1 MLFALGN
8 IADEIHQTRPF
19 SSAAEEAVV
28 TLVAT
33 ANRVRE
39 RIAEPIERAGIT
51 PQQYNVLRILRGAGE
66 AGIPTLDIAA
76 RMLDRSPGITRLL
89 ARLESRRLVR
99 RKRCPSD
106 ARQVLCYSTA
116 EGLRLLAAL
125 DAPVAETALRCLA
138 PLGGARTEQL
148 IALLDELRA
157 ASATSR
163 PAAE

>member
-1 MLFALGN
+1 MGN
-8 IADEIHQTRPF
+8 IADEIRQTRPF
-19 SSAAEEAVV
+19 SSTAEEAVV

-39 RIAEPIERAGIT
+39 RLSEPIERAGIT
-51 PQQYNVLRILRGAGE
+51 QQQYNVLRILRGAGE

-76 RMLDRSPGITRLL
+76 RMLDRSPGVTRLL
-89 ARLESRRLVR
+89 DRLESRRLVR
-99 RKRCPSD
+99 RRRCPTD

-125 DAPVAETALRCLA
+125 DAPVTETAVRCLA
-138 PLGGARTEQL
+138 PLGARTEAL

-157 ASATSR
+157 SAASPGQA
-163 PAAE
+163 PAE

>member
-1 MLFALGN
+1 LGH

-19 SSAAEEAVV
+19 STKAEEAVV

-39 RIAEPIERAGIT
+39 RVAQPIARAGIT
-51 PQQYNVLRILRGAGE
+51 PQQYNVLRILRGGGE

-76 RMLDRSPGITRLL
+76 RMLDKSPGITRLL
-89 ARLESRRLVR
+89 DRLESRRLVR
-99 RKRCPSD
+99 RKRCPRD

-125 DAPVAETALRCLA
+125 DVPVSETAIRCLE
-138 PLGGARTEQL
+138 PLGASRTEQL

-157 ASATSR
+157 AASPGER
-163 PAAE
+163 PAD

>member
-1 MLFALGN
+1 MGN
-8 IADEIHQTRPF
+8 IADEIRQTRPF
-19 SSAAEEAVV
+19 SSTAEEAVV

-39 RIAEPIERAGIT
+39 RLSEPIEHAGIT
-51 PQQYNVLRILRGAGE
+51 QQQYNVLRILRGAGE

-89 ARLESRRLVR
+89 DRLESRRLVR
-99 RKRCPSD
+99 RKRCPTD

-116 EGLRLLAAL
+116 EGLRLLASL
-125 DAPVAETALRCLA
+125 DAPVAETAVRCLA
-138 PLGGARTEQL
+138 PLGGARTEAL

-157 ASATSR
+157 SAASPGQA
-163 PAAE
+163 PAE